1 MRVSGRRVFPRFRT
15 FGAWLGQLRISKQ
28 VAVNLTEPGLS
39 VISDSPGI
47 VDEEFSLALV
57 YGGRHVD
64 VKVRVVATSPQV
76 LDGVLCH
83 QLNLEV
89 LDNQNASADLRVWT
103 R

>member
-1 MRVSGRRVFPRFRT
+1 MLRT
-15 FGAWLGQLRISKQ
+15 LSIRNHSLIES
-28 VAVNLTEPGLS
+28 LDLELEPGLT
-39 VISDSPGI
+39 VISDSPGV
-47 VDEEFSLALV
+47 VDEEYSLALV

-83 QLNLEV
+83 QLQLDV
-89 LDNQNASADLRVWT
+89 LDDQSASADLRVWT